1 MFSDY
6 QALLRIWTHPW
17 SLKLESERRSNYN
30 FIDSDNDSLADF
42 VVSDEE
48 SDKESDEDILLLN
61 DTSTS
66 ESSCDSDGKSPY

>member
-17 SLKLESERRSNYN
+17 SLKLESEKQSKYN

-48 SDKESDEDILLLN
+48 SDEESDEDMLLLN

-66 ESSCDSDGKSPY
+66 ESSSDSDGKSPQ